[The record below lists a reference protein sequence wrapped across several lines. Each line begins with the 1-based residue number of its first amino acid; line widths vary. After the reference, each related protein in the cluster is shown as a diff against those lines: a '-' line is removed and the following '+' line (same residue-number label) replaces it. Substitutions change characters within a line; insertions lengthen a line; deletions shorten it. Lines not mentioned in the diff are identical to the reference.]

1 MAIKD
6 SPVIESVVASVLPW
20 QQSLVEQLVEQHRNQ
35 KLPHGLL
42 IELRTAVDSIQFGW
56 YLVTALLCDSTLSKP
71 PCGEC
76 KSCRLMQ
83 ANNYPDFTYTTL
95 QDNDKTGKPNKDI
108 KIDQIRRLIHQI
120 SLTNTLNAGK
130 FALIYP
136 AEKMNQSAANSLLK
150 TLEEPSSRSTLILL
164 SHHSSRL
171 PVTIR
176 SRCQKW
182 TVNNPDKP
190 EALSW
195 LSQQGMEPALA
206 EEYLRLAADDAQLAL
221 ELSAQNFHQ
230 DYQEFSDL
238 LQRFLNQQMDAGS
251 LVNNLKSFD
260 AATVRKLVKNEVM
273 RYLYQ
278 QLNSAL
284 TIEIKSRLIELLDL
298 VRKADWVLQIEDNNL
313 NLQLQLEDVLISMK
327 QILNRG

>member
-1 MAIKD
+1 MATKD
-6 SPVIESVVASVLPW
+6 TPALEAVVASVQPW
-20 QQSLVEQLVEQHRNQ
+20 QQALVDQLVELKRNQ

-42 IELRTAVDSIQFGW
+42 IELQTAVDSVQFGW
-56 YLVTALLCDSTLSKP
+56 YLVTALLCDSSSSRP

-95 QDNDKTGKPNKDI
+95 QENEKTNKPNKDI
-108 KIDQIRRLIHQI
+108 KIEQIRRLIHQI

-150 TLEEPSSRSTLILL
+150 TLEEPSDKSTLILL
-164 SHHSSRL
+164 THHSSRL

-190 EALSW
+190 QALQW
-195 LSQQGMEPALA
+195 LQQQGMEQTLA
-206 EEYLRLAADDAQLAL
+206 AEYLQLAGDDAELAL
-221 ELSAQNFHQ
+221 ELFRQNFIQ
-230 DYQEFSDL
+230 DSQAFSDL
-238 LQRFLNQQMDAGS
+238 LQSFLNNQLDAAS
-251 LVNNLKSFD
+251 LVNSVKSLETG
-260 AATVRKLVKNEVM
+260 TVRKLVKHELM
-273 RYLYQ
+273 RHIHNLLDSG
-278 QLNSAL
+278 LNL
-284 TIEIKSRLIELLDL
+284 DIKSRLVELLDL
-298 VRKADWVLQIEDNNL
+298 IQKTDWVLKIEDNNL